1 MRILPYVIIAIA
13 AALGA
18 AGMAIRQA
26 VPILMVLALASA
38 FSVFA
43 PRRRALR
50 EQPQAPDQNILLDGA
65 WLFVSQLLI
74 VFVAFSIGLLLARLL

>member
-1 MRILPYVIIAIA
+1 MRFLPYLFIAVA

-18 AGMAIRQA
+18 SGMGLRAA
-26 VPILMVLALASA
+26 VPILLVLALASA

-50 EQPQAPDQNILLDGA
+50 EQPQAPDQNMLLDGA
-65 WLFVSQLLI
+65 WLFVSQSLI
-74 VFVAFSIGLLLARLL
+74 VFVAYALGLLVSRLL

>member
-13 AALGA
+13 AALGV
-18 AGMAIRQA
+18 AGMGLRPVVAI
-26 VPILMVLALASA
+26 LLVLALAST
-38 FSVFA
+38 FSLLA

-50 EQPQAPDQNILLDGA
+50 EQPQAPDQNMMLDGA

-74 VFVAFSIGLLLARLL
+74 VFVAYALGLLASRLL

>member
-1 MRILPYVIIAIA
+1 MRALPYVIITIA

-18 AGMAIRQA
+18 AGMGLRQA
-26 VPILMVLALASA
+26 ALILMVLALASA

-50 EQPQAPDQNILLDGA
+50 EQPQAPDQNMLLDGA

-74 VFVAFSIGLLLARLL
+74 VFVAFTLGLLLRSVF